1 MTTGEPT
8 GTPTSPSCCE
18 PVDPRDGA
26 LKAPNTRVQPTPYTG
41 AVRLVPTED
50 PVIFIGVQRTL
61 RRLNVKTFDNE
72 YPARGS
78 ADVKLVAHWK
88 WK

>member
-1 MTTGEPT
+1 LN
-8 GTPTSPSCCE
+8 PSNI
-18 PVDPRDGA
+18 
-26 LKAPNTRVQPTPYTG
+26 KVQPTPYTG

-61 RRLNVKTFDNE
+61 RRLKIKTFDNE

-78 ADVKLVAHWK
+78 ADMQLVPHWK
-88 WK
+88 WR